1 MLAILIL
8 NLRRGVEMELIINN
22 CNNVDMGYV
31 TIHPNNLNIKY
42 GINGTGKTTISRAIE
57 YSINNEGKDLIKL
70 KQFKNI
76 ASKDPSL
83 LPRVSELNGVD
94 SIALFNENYI
104 NNVVFVED
112 EIIKGSFE
120 IFIKDQDY
128 VSNAESIQ
136 RIIKIINES
145 INQNEYIDN
154 LIQKLEVLVKC
165 FGSSQKT
172 ISKSSDFFKSVGVG
186 HKITNIPESLIDYSS
201 FIQNENNTKWLKWQM
216 DGNIF
221 GEESDVCPYCT
232 SDIKPKKEKILT
244 VREEYDTK
252 KIEKLNT
259 ILTTVEQLKEYLS
272 ETIYSKI
279 IDICKSIG
287 GLSKSDESYL
297 INVRNQISLLVDHI
311 KEIKTFGNQ
320 SISSVDTAE
329 QDLKK
334 LIIDLDSYEV
344 LNSQKVTEDIG
355 IINTTIK
362 GILGEIGK
370 VKQAVAI
377 QQSHIKKTV
386 NKHKSDINSFLAS
399 AGYDYN
405 IALVEN
411 KGEMKLVLKHNDLEQ
426 SSINDAKSHLSFGEK
441 NAFAL
446 ILFMYEAI
454 KNDVDLIVL
463 DDPISSFD
471 KNKKFAIINRLF
483 KGKNSFQDR
492 TVLMLTHDF
501 DPIVDMLCN
510 VKEQFKNYPQRA
522 YFLENNDGILIEKE
536 IQKEN
541 IQTFYQIAKENME
554 QNPSA
559 INKMIYLRRLYELQE
574 DDSEAYQLLSNIFKT
589 REVPV
594 KKKEGIE
601 IVMTLSEIQRATE
614 KIKEHIPEFTDYN
627 DIYKSL
633 TNPIYVIEQYEKA
646 LSNYE
651 KLQLYR
657 IIDPNTDDNVIRK
670 FVNETYHLEN
680 DYLFQLNPREYST
693 IPQYIINVCDELIE
707 DIKSGVP
714 V

>member
-1 MLAILIL
+1 MIMDIK
-8 NLRRGVEMELIINN
+8 N
-22 CNNVDMGYV
+22 CNNIDTGSIK
-31 TIHPNNLNIKY
+31 IHLNNLNIKY

-57 YSINNEGKDLIKL
+57 YSIKNEAKDLIKL
-70 KQFKNI
+70 IPFKNL
-76 ASKDPSL
+76 SSLDTELHPS
-83 LPRVSELNGVD
+83 VSGINDIKSV
-94 SIALFNENYI
+94 ALFNESYI
-104 NNVVFVED
+104 NNYVFIED

-120 IFIKDQDY
+120 IFIKDEDY
-128 VSNAESIQ
+128 VSNEDAIQ
-136 RIIKIINES
+136 KIIKIINES
-145 INQNEYIDN
+145 VNNNPLIDD

-165 FGSSQKT
+165 FGSSQSS
-172 ISKSSDFFKSVGVG
+172 ISKSSDLFKSLGVG
-186 HKITNIPESLIDYSS
+186 HKIANIKDSLVEYSN
-201 FIQNENNTKWLKWQM
+201 FITSDNNTKWLKWQM
-216 DGNIF
+216 DGNAF
-221 GEESDVCPYCT
+221 GEESDICPYCT

-279 IDICKSIG
+279 VDICKSID

-297 INVRNQISLLVDHI
+297 ISVRNQTNLLVNHI
-311 KEIKTFGNQ
+311 KEIKGFGSQ
-320 SISSVDTAE
+320 SISSVDTAK
-329 QDLKK
+329 QDLKN

-344 LNSQKVTEDIG
+344 LNSQKVSEDITV
-355 IINTTIK
+355 INNTIN

-370 VKQAVAI
+370 IKQAIAT
-377 QQSHIKKTV
+377 QQSHIKRTV
-386 NKHKSDINSFLAS
+386 NKHKADINTFLAS
-399 AGYDYN
+399 AGYHYN
-405 IALVEN
+405 IELVEKN
-411 KGEMKLVLKHNDLEQ
+411 GAMKLVLKHNDLEQ
-426 SSINDAKSHLSFGEK
+426 NSINDAKSHLSFGEK

-454 KNDVDLIVL
+454 KKNVDLIVL

-483 KGKNSFQDR
+483 KGKNSFQGR
-492 TVLMLTHDF
+492 TVLMLSHDF

-522 YFLENNDGILIEKE
+522 YFLENRASILTETE
-536 IQKEN
+536 IQKN
-541 IQTFYQIAKENME
+541 DIQTFYQIAKTNME

-589 REVPV
+589 RKIPI
-594 KKKEGIE
+594 KKNGGNESD
-601 IVMTLSEIQRATE
+601 MTQYEIQYATE
-614 KIKEHIPEFTDYN
+614 KIKEYIPEFTNYT
-627 DIYKSL
+627 DIYNSL
-633 TNPIYVIEQYEKA
+633 TDPLYIIEQYENA

-657 IIDPNTDDNVIRK
+657 ILDPNTDDNVLRK

-680 DYLFQLNPREYST
+680 DYLFQLNPRKYST
-693 IPQYIINVCDELIE
+693 IPQYIIDVCDEQ
-707 DIKSGVP
+707 IKSIRENHLIKTKF
-714 V
+714 